1 MDYVLQTV
9 YPLFD
14 ILRVSC
20 YARLVNIKMRHLC
33 PLEYHLVYL
42 QLMIH
47 NTHIC
52 LFKYLKEMRTYPQKY
67 HKLWKTLVV
76 T

>member
-1 MDYVLQTV
+1 MLQTV

-14 ILRVSC
+14 ILFVSC
-20 YARLVNIKMRHLC
+20 YARLVNIIMTQLD

-42 QLMIH
+42 QLMIL

>member
-1 MDYVLQTV
+1 MLQTV
-9 YPLFD
+9 YPLID

-20 YARLVNIKMRHLC
+20 YARLVNIIMRQLR
-33 PLEYHLVYL
+33 PLEYHLVCL

-52 LFKYLKEMRTYPQKY
+52 LFKYLKEMRTYTQKY